1 MSYCHDLVSVE
12 ALRARIAALEG
23 TWQHATASDIG
34 RREGALPAALF
45 GLPPIDRA
53 LPGGGLPT
61 ACLHELTA
69 AAPADGSA
77 AGFAA
82 ALLALLG
89 EAEGARPRSVLWCA
103 AGNGLYGPGLAG
115 YGLDTR
121 RLVLVRGRSQADLL
135 WAMEESLRSG
145 AVAAVLGEVQ
155 DADLT
160 ATRRLQLAAEAGRST
175 ALLLRTSQQKPGES
189 KPAPSAAVTAWR
201 IAAAPSA
208 PAPYGI
214 GVGAERWR
222 VELVRCR
229 GGVPR
234 QWLLEWNDEAHRLVM
249 ASELRDRPAHA
260 PAGVPSAKERTS
272 PLPFPLRH
280 AERLAV

>member
-23 TWQHATASDIG
+23 IWQHASDID
-34 RREGALPAALF
+34 RRQNALPTAPF
-45 GLPPIDRA
+45 GLPPVDRA
-53 LPGGGLPT
+53 LPWGGLPT
-61 ACLHELTA
+61 ACLHELAA

-82 ALLALLG
+82 TLLVRLG
-89 EAEGARPRSVLWCA
+89 KAEGARPRSVLWCA

-135 WAMEESLRSG
+135 WAMEEGLRSG
-145 AVAAVLGEVQ
+145 AVAAVVGEVP

-175 ALLLRTSQQKPGES
+175 ALLLRTPQQKPGES

-201 IAAAPSA
+201 IGAAPSA

-229 GGVPR
+229 GGVQH
-234 QWLLEWNDEAHRLVM
+234 QWLLEWSDETHRLVM
-249 ASELRDRPAHA
+249 ASELRDRPAQA
-260 PAGVPSAKERTS
+260 PAGVPGAKTV
-272 PLPFPLRH
+272 PFPLRH